1 VLEQLTKPIQLSND
15 TTPTK
20 FAFVCEIN
28 AIKGRV
34 FFSMQKK
41 IQFKN
46 YFKKQHNLII
56 NNDFFIVL
64 IMLLSEL

>member
-15 TTPTK
+15 MTRTK

-46 YFKKQHNLII
+46 YFKK
-56 NNDFFIVL
+56 
-64 IMLLSEL
+64 

>member
-1 VLEQLTKPIQLSND
+1 LYFISKQYSGDQTYDAVLEQLTKPIQLSND

-46 YFKKQHNLII
+46 YFKK
-56 NNDFFIVL
+56 
-64 IMLLSEL
+64 